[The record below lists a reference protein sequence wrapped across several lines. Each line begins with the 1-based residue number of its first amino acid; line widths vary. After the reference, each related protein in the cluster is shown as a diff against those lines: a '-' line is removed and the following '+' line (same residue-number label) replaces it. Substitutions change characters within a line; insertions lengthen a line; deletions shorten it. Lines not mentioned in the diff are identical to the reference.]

1 MLFCQIFLAITE
13 VSLPTA
19 MADLLYLNILKATC
33 RSRGT
38 VQPYL
43 VIEIVTTLG
52 RFLNQFLSIRSILI
66 LTNHVVVSILL
77 GILVYFP
84 YTRQTIFFHLLILL
98 INQDSDSKIIVYF
111 LNLGN

>member
-1 MLFCQIFLAITE
+1 MLSCLIFLAITE

-19 MADLLYLNILKATC
+19 MADLLYLNILIATC
-33 RSRGT
+33 RSWGT

-43 VIEIVTTLG
+43 VIEIMTTLS